1 MAQCGG
7 VRAIV
12 EFYVIG
18 QVGAAV
24 ARQTALYTLRP
35 VGEANTRRNEARAGG
50 VHRNECQ
57 VNGNYSA
64 DRRSAPAGEVDKS
77 DTFKDAAMLK
87 RLHELQALAD
97 KDREHILYAL
107 DGLLR
112 DAKARKA
119 YA

>member
-1 MAQCGG
+1 
-7 VRAIV
+7 
-12 EFYVIG
+12 
-18 QVGAAV
+18 
-24 ARQTALYTLRP
+24 
-35 VGEANTRRNEARAGG
+35 
-50 VHRNECQ
+50 
-57 VNGNYSA
+57 
-64 DRRSAPAGEVDKS
+64 VDKS